1 MPPKT
6 NIGTTVTDRLRSAI
20 LNGEIPPRARLRL
33 DELRNTYQVSLSPV
47 REALLRLAGENL
59 VVGETQRGF
68 SVAETSVENL
78 EEVMML
84 RRLIEPYALGMAMQ
98 RGTVEWEEKLVGVF
112 HRLNRLEDQES
123 KALEDWE
130 AAHREFH
137 LTLLRACGMPMVL
150 EFCERLYDL
159 ADRYRRLYLKKHP
172 PQRNVKREHADIL
185 DKVIARDPKACEL
198 LTQHI
203 ERTTSVV
210 IEFMRSPTAKSSPR
224 KK

>member
-1 MPPKT
+1 MSTKM
-6 NIGTTVTDRLRSAI
+6 NIGATVTDRLRSAI
-20 LNGEIPPRARLRL
+20 LNGDIPPSARLRL
-33 DELRNTYQVSLSPV
+33 DELRHTYQVSLSPV

-59 VVGETQRGF
+59 VVGEAQRGF
-68 SVAETSVENL
+68 SVADTSVENL
-78 EEVMML
+78 EEVMTL

-98 RGTVEWEEKLVGVF
+98 RGSVEWEEKLVGVF
-112 HRLNRLEDQES
+112 HRLNRLEDLEGA
-123 KALEDWE
+123 ALEDWE

-137 LTLLRACGMPMVL
+137 LTMLRACGMPMVL

-203 ERTTSVV
+203 ERTSSVV
-210 IEFMRSPTAKSSPR
+210 LEFMRAPAAKTSRS
-224 KK
+224 K